1 VTPQTDV
8 LAALNE
14 LTSAE
19 IERRIVDL
27 RGQEAMLRTLLRAK
41 LAQARAERRLTEE
54 APDR

>member
-1 VTPQTDV
+1 MTPQTDV